1 MKLNMSLRQRRSLAG
16 YLFILPWVVGIGVFV
31 AWPLIQ
37 SAMFAFHNVIMAPT
51 GRILYFVGFQNFLD
65 VWLRDT
71 FFIQS
76 LWQFGMNTAL
86 RVPIITVI
94 SLIIAILI
102 NQKVKFQ
109 GLFRTIFILPIIIA
123 SGPVLYEL
131 TSDQTSVPLL
141 NAFQITMMLEPFLP
155 SWALGPV
162 VGIFDDIVLILW
174 FSGIQI
180 LIFLAALQKISPSL
194 YEAAKIDGGSAW
206 ECFWKIT
213 LPTVKPVIL
222 LNLVYTLITL
232 ANSSSNQVIGF
243 IQSNIFDGRRGY
255 GFATAMAWM
264 YAVIIAALLGIIA
277 LFFIQRED
285 RKIKIIKRLQNKE
298 RRIYLRTQKTIKRNE
313 VKMAKKL
320 KKQPVEEMKS
330 GKGGGYDD

>member
-16 YLFILPWVVGIGVFV
+16 YLFILPWLVGLVVFV

-37 SAMFAFHNVIMAPT
+37 SGMFAFHTVVMAPT
-51 GRILYFVGFQNFLD
+51 GRQLQFVGFQNFLD

-71 FFIQS
+71 IFLQA
-76 LWQFGMNTAL
+76 LWSFGTNTAI

-102 NQKVKFQ
+102 NQKIKFQ
-109 GLFRTIFILPIIIA
+109 GFFRTIFILPIIIA

-162 VGIFDDIVLILW
+162 VGVFDDIVLILW

-194 YEAAKIDGGSAW
+194 YEAAKIDGGSTW

-213 LPTVKPVIL
+213 LPTIKPVIL

-232 ANSSSNQVIGF
+232 ANSSSNVVIGF

-264 YAVIIAALLGIIA
+264 YTLIIALMLGIIA
-277 LFFIQRED
+277 LFFIKRED
-285 RKIKIIKRLQNKE
+285 KNIRKIKRVHQKE
-298 RRIYLRTQKTIKRNE
+298 QKAYHRTQRTIKRNKA
-313 VKMAKKL
+313 KMAKKIKNL
-320 KKQPVEEMKS
+320 PVETKKS
-330 GKGGGYDD
+330 GKGGVFDE